1 MALITGPLSTELGE
15 PTDLSPQGIRTYLK
29 EQHELLAQAFA
40 QGIFIDY
47 LLGARAMVMDRV
59 LSALWNEA
67 GLNDQ
72 SLGLFAVGGYGR
84 GELHPFS
91 DIDILILG
99 EQSAIESSTDALTT
113 FTTRLWD
120 FNLDIGHAVRSF
132 EDCKTLA
139 RDDITIATSLI
150 ESRPISAKIEML
162 RDLESLAFDDSGWST
177 EAFYQAKVSEQN
189 ERYAKHDDSDNRLEP
204 DIKNA
209 PGGLRDLHT
218 IIWVVRK
225 HFRTTRLITL
235 VDEGLLTQNEF
246 RLLDEAEQ
254 FLKRTRF
261 ALHMAA
267 GRSQNR
273 LLFDLQAT
281 VADMMGFQLEDTK
294 QRIEAFMKQV
304 YRMTLR
310 IGEFNDML
318 LQNFEETVLRDP
330 SDAVVTEINSR
341 WQIRNQHLELIHPN
355 GFERH
360 PSALLEAFALLA
372 QNPELKGLRASTT
385 RQMYTARHLID
396 DAFRNDLVNISY
408 FMELMRYPEKLPEVL
423 RRMRYYG
430 ILSRYIPEFGPIM
443 GLMQHDLFHIY
454 TVDAHTLQLI
464 RNITRFY
471 TGVVEKDY
479 PIVTRLTQRLPKIEL
494 LYLAALFHDIAKG
507 RGGDHSELGAVDA
520 YNFCKHHRLSEYDAR
535 LVSWLVNNH
544 LLMSMTAQ
552 RKDISD
558 PDELKA
564 FAEIVGDQRRLDYLL
579 CLTVADITA
588 TNPELWTS
596 WRATLLRQL
605 YHGTTDFLTRGLDS
619 LPGRAA
625 YIEETKN
632 DALALV
638 RPSIR
643 SHAKAFWDQWS
654 QEYFVSHS
662 SDELAWHLET
672 LIEANEGETVIA
684 LAANQT
690 LTDIGSTQVLVSTPN
705 RVHLFADLTACFSD
719 LGLSVLDAKLHTSDA
734 GRSIDIFIVQHDA
747 TCQPVTDSED
757 QERLLRGLEQ
767 AALGQYIENA
777 GTRRTPRAHKYFNL
791 PANVS
796 IRPDL
801 EGKRTLIELIAP
813 DRAGLL
819 TTVGRVF
826 AEFGL
831 DLSTAKIATLGERVE
846 DVFYVTDSRGDNL
859 YDDEFI
865 GRLKDRLEHELNALS
880 GALSDAES

>member
-99 EQSAIESSTDALTT
+99 EQSAIESSTDALTI

-360 PSALLEAFALLA
+360 PSALLEAFVLLA

>member
-1 MALITGPLSTELGE
+1 MSLITGTLSTELGS
-15 PTDLSPQGIRTYLK
+15 PIDLSPSGIREYLK
-29 EQHELLAQAFA
+29 SQHELLADAFA

-59 LSALWNEA
+59 LSALWNDA

-99 EQSAIESSTDALTT
+99 EQAAIASATEVLTT

-120 FNLDIGHAVRSF
+120 FNLDIGHSVRSL
-132 EDCKTLA
+132 EDCQTLA

-150 ESRPISAKIEML
+150 ESRPISANKEMV
-162 RDLESLAFDDSGWST
+162 RNLESLAFDDSNWT
-177 EAFYQAKVSEQN
+177 AEAFYRAKVAEQE

-235 VDEGLLTQNEF
+235 VDEGLLTQTEF

-254 FLKRTRF
+254 FVKRVRF
-261 ALHMAA
+261 ALHLAA
-267 GRSQNR
+267 DRSQNR
-273 LLFDLQAT
+273 LLFDLQES
-281 VADMMGFQLEDTK
+281 VADMMGYHADDSK
-294 QRIEAFMKQV
+294 KRIEGFMKQV

-318 LQNFEETVLRDP
+318 LQSFEETVLKDP
-330 SDAVVTEINSR
+330 SDAIVTEINSR
-341 WQIRNQHLELIHPN
+341 WRIRNQHLELIHPN

-360 PSALLEAFALLA
+360 PSALLEAFVLLA

-396 DAFRNDLVNISY
+396 EAFRNDLINISF
-408 FMELMRYPEKLPEVL
+408 FMELMHYPEKLPEVL

-471 TGVVEKDY
+471 TGVVEEDY
-479 PIVTRLTQRLPKIEL
+479 PLVSRLTQRLPKIEL

-520 YNFCKHHRLSEYDAR
+520 YNFCKHHRLSEYDSR
-535 LVSWLVNNH
+535 LVSWLVNKH

-558 PDELKA
+558 PDELKV

-619 LPGRAA
+619 LPGRVA
-625 YIEETKN
+625 YIEETKQ
-632 DALALV
+632 DALTLV

-643 SHAKAFWDQWS
+643 SRADAFWNQWS

-672 LIEANEGETVIA
+672 LIEADNDETVIA

-719 LGLSVLDAKLHTSDA
+719 LGLSVLDAKLHTSNA
-734 GRSIDIFIVQHDA
+734 GRSIDIFIIQHDA
-747 TCQPVTDSED
+747 TCQPVTASDD

-767 AALGQYIENA
+767 AALGQYVENA

-801 EGKRTLIELIAP
+801 EGKRTLIELVAP

-846 DVFYVTDSRGDNL
+846 DVFYVTDCRGNNL
-859 YDDEFI
+859 YDDDFI
-865 GRLKDRLEHELNALS
+865 RRLKERLEHELNALS

>member
-330 SDAVVTEINSR
+330 SDAVVTQINSR

-360 PSALLEAFALLA
+360 PSALLEAFVLLA

>member
-1 MALITGPLSTELGE
+1 MALITGPLSTELSE
-15 PTDLSPQGIRTYLK
+15 PKDLSPQGIREYLK
-29 EQHELLAQAFA
+29 SQHELLADAFKRR
-40 QGIFIDY
+40 IFIDY
-47 LLGARAMVMDRV
+47 LLGSRAMVMDR
-59 LSALWNEA
+59 LLNALWTEA
-67 GLNDQ
+67 DLHQ
-72 SLGLFAVGGYGR
+72 KPLGLFAVGGYGR

-99 EQSAIESSTDALTT
+99 EQAAIDDAADAITA
-113 FTTRLWD
+113 FSTRLWD

-132 EDCKTLA
+132 DDCASLA

-150 ESRPISAKIEML
+150 ECRPVYAKTAML
-162 RDLESLAFDDSGWST
+162 KQLESLAFDNSNWTT
-177 EAFYQAKVSEQN
+177 ESFYEAKVAEQD

-225 HFRTTRLITL
+225 HFKTTRLITL

-254 FLKRTRF
+254 FMKRVRF
-261 ALHMAA
+261 ALHIAA
-267 GRSQNR
+267 DRAQNR
-273 LLFDLQAT
+273 LLFDVQAQ
-281 VADMMGFQLEDTK
+281 VAELMGFRSDDTK
-294 QRIEAFMKQV
+294 EQIEAFMKQV

-310 IGEFNDML
+310 IREFNDML
-318 LQNFEETVLRDP
+318 LQSFEETVIKDP
-330 SDAVVTEINSR
+330 SDAAITELNSR
-341 WQIRNQHLELIHPN
+341 WQIKNQRLMLSHPN
-355 GFERH
+355 GFERN
-360 PSALLEAFALLA
+360 PSALLEAFVLLA
-372 QNPELKGLRASTT
+372 QNPKLKGLRASTT

-408 FMELMRYPEKLPEVL
+408 FMELMRYPEKLPDIL

-471 TGVVEKDY
+471 TGVVETDY
-479 PIVTRLTQRLPKIEL
+479 PVVTRLTQRLPKIEL

-520 YNFCKHHRLSEYDAR
+520 YKFCKHHRLSEYDSR

-605 YHGTTDFLTRGLDS
+605 YYGTTDFLTRGLDS
-619 LPGRAA
+619 LPGRAT
-625 YIEETKN
+625 YIEETKA
-632 DALALV
+632 DALELV

-643 SHAKAFWDQWS
+643 SKAQTFWEQWS

-672 LIEANEGETVIA
+672 LIDASEDETIIAIAANE
-684 LAANQT
+684 QS
-690 LTDIGSTQVLVSTPN
+690 TDLGSTQVLVSTPN

-719 LGLSVLDAKLHTSDA
+719 LGLSVLDAKLHTSGN
-734 GRSIDIFIVQHDA
+734 GRSIDIFVVQYET
-747 TCQPVTDSED
+747 TCQPVTEPQD

-791 PANVS
+791 PADVS

-826 AEFGL
+826 AEFDL

-846 DVFYVTDSRGDNL
+846 DVFFVTDSRGDNL
-859 YDDEFI
+859 YDDAFI
-865 GRLKDRLEHELNALS
+865 GRLKERLEYELNTLS
-880 GALSDAES
+880 GALLDVES

>member
-1 MALITGPLSTELGE
+1 MTLITGPLSTQLGK
-15 PTDLSPQGIRTYLK
+15 PTSLDPEGLRDYLRS
-29 EQHELLAQAFA
+29 QQQLLTNAFA
-40 QGIFIDY
+40 DGVFIDY
-47 LLGARAMVMDRV
+47 LLGTRAMVMDRV
-59 LSALWNEA
+59 LCELWIET
-67 GLNDQ
+67 GLSDK
-72 SLGLFAVGGYGR
+72 SLGLFGVGGYGR
-84 GELHPFS
+84 GELHPYS
-91 DIDILILG
+91 DVDILILG
-99 EQSAIESSTDALTT
+99 EQRAIDTASEALTA

-120 FNLDIGHAVRSF
+120 FNLDIGNAVRSF
-132 EDCKTLA
+132 DDCKALA
-139 RDDITIATSLI
+139 SRDITIATSLI
-150 ESRPISAKIEML
+150 ECRPIAAKIEML
-162 RDLESLAFDDSGWST
+162 EALETLAFDDSAWKT
-177 EAFYQAKVSEQN
+177 ESFYWAKVAEQH

-218 IIWVVRK
+218 IMWVIRK

-246 RLLDEAEQ
+246 RLLHEAEQ
-254 FLKRTRF
+254 FLKRVRF
-261 ALHMAA
+261 ALHIAA
-267 GRSQNR
+267 GRQQNR
-273 LLFDLQAT
+273 LFFDLQAT
-281 VADMMGFQLEDTK
+281 VADMMGFNAADTK
-294 QRIEAFMKQV
+294 KQIEAFMRQV

-310 IGEFNDML
+310 IVEFNDML
-318 LQNFEETVLRDP
+318 LQNFEETVIKDP
-330 SDAVVTEINSR
+330 SEASVTSINSR
-341 WQIRNQHLELIHPN
+341 WQARNNHLELVHPN

-360 PSALLEAFALLA
+360 PPALLEAFVLLA
-372 QNPELKGLRASTT
+372 QNSELKGLRASTK

-396 DAFRNDLVNISY
+396 DTFRTDLVNISY
-408 FMELMRYPEKLPEVL
+408 FMELLRYPEKLPEIF

-471 TGVVEKDY
+471 SGTVENDY
-479 PIVTRLTQRLPKIEL
+479 PVVTRLTQRLPKIEL

-507 RGGDHSELGAVDA
+507 RGGDHSKLGAVDA
-520 YNFCKHHRLSEYDAR
+520 YNFCKCHRLPEYDAR

-564 FAEIVGDQRRLDYLL
+564 FAEAVGDQRRLNYLL

-588 TNPELWTS
+588 TNPDLWTS

-605 YHGTTDFLTRGLDS
+605 YFGTTDFLTRGLDS
-619 LPGRAA
+619 LPGRST
-625 YIEETKN
+625 YIEETKT

-643 SHAKAFWDQWS
+643 STAHVFWSQWS

-662 SDELAWHLET
+662 SDELAWHLER
-672 LIEANEGETVIA
+672 LIDAKADETVIA
-684 LAANQT
+684 IGSDQT
-690 LTDIGSTQVLVSTPN
+690 ASDLGSTQVLISTPN
-705 RVHLFADLTACFSD
+705 RAHLFSDLAACFSD
-719 LGLSVLDAKLHTSDA
+719 LGLSVLDAKLHTSNA
-734 GRSIDIFIVQHDA
+734 GRSIDIFIVQSEA
-747 TCQPVTDSED
+747 TFEPVTNSED
-757 QERLLRGLEQ
+757 QKKLLRGLKQ
-767 AALGQYIENA
+767 AALGKYNERA
-777 GTRRTPRAHKYFNL
+777 GGRRTPRAHKYFSL
-791 PANVS
+791 PATVS

-813 DRAGLL
+813 NRTGLL
-819 TTVGRVF
+819 TIVGRVF
-826 AEFGL
+826 AEFKL

-846 DVFYVTDSRGDNL
+846 DVFYVTDSFGNKL
-859 YDDEFI
+859 YDTALI
-865 GRLKDRLEHELNALS
+865 CRLKERLENELNALS
-880 GALSDAES
+880 GAIADAEP

>member
-1 MALITGPLSTELGE
+1 MALITGPLST
-15 PTDLSPQGIRTYLK
+15 DLEIPSDLTPSGIREYLK
-29 EQHELLAQAFA
+29 RQQALMHKAFA
-40 QGIFIDY
+40 DGIFIEY
-47 LLGARAMVMDRV
+47 LLGARAMVVDR
-59 LSALWNEA
+59 LLDALWTDSQ
-67 GLNDQ
+67 LDDHP
-72 SLGLFAVGGYGR
+72 LGLFAVGGYGR

-91 DIDILILG
+91 DVDVLILG
-99 EQSAIESSTDALTT
+99 EENDIKAASEQLTT

-120 FNLDIGHAVRSF
+120 FNVEIGHAVRSF
-132 EDCKTLA
+132 DDCRELA
-139 RDDITIATSLI
+139 RGDITIATSLI
-150 ESRPISAKIEML
+150 ECRPICARPEMME
-162 RDLESLAFDDSGWST
+162 RLETVAFDDSLWST
-177 EAFYQAKVSEQN
+177 QAFYQAKVAEQD
-189 ERYAKHDDSDNRLEP
+189 ERYDKHDNSDNRLEP

-218 IIWVVRK
+218 IIWVTRR

-235 VDEGLLTQNEF
+235 VDEGLLTQSEF

-261 ALHMAA
+261 ALHMCA
-267 GRSQNR
+267 GRAQNK
-273 LLFDLQAT
+273 LLFDHQAQ
-281 VADMMGFQLEDTK
+281 VAEAMGFTEADPK
-294 QRIEAFMKQV
+294 ERIEAFMKQV

-310 IGEFNDML
+310 MGEFNDML
-318 LQNFEETVLRDP
+318 LQNFEETVLCDP
-330 SDAVVTEINSR
+330 TSVAVTPLNAR
-341 WQIRNQHLELIHPN
+341 WQVRGQHLELIHEN
-355 GFERH
+355 GFERN
-360 PSALLEAFALLA
+360 PSALLEAFVLLA
-372 QNPELKGLRASTT
+372 QNPDLKGLRAATT

-396 DAFRNDLVNISY
+396 DAFRNDIVNISY
-408 FMELMRYPEKLPEVL
+408 FMELMRYPEKLPEIL

-430 ILSRYIPEFGPIM
+430 ILSRYIPEFGAIM

-471 TGVVEKDY
+471 MGTVRDDY
-479 PIVTRLTQRLPKIEL
+479 PIVTDLTQQLPKIEL

-507 RGGDHSELGAVDA
+507 RGGDHSELGAIDA

-558 PDELKA
+558 PDEIRA
-564 FAEIVGDQRRLDYLL
+564 FAEIVGDERRLNYLL

-596 WRATLLRQL
+596 WRASLLRQL
-605 YHGTTDFLTRGLDS
+605 YHATTEMLKRGLEG
-619 LPGRAA
+619 LPGRQT
-625 YIEETKN
+625 YVEETQS

-643 SHAKAFWDQWS
+643 TQAGAFWAHWS

-672 LIEANEGETVIA
+672 LLDATADETVVAMAPESI
-684 LAANQT
+684 NPDQ
-690 LTDIGSTQVLVSTPN
+690 GSTQVLVSTPN
-705 RVHLFADLTACFSD
+705 RGHLFADLTACFAD
-719 LGLSVLDAKLHTSDA
+719 LGLSVLDARLHSSDH
-734 GRSIDIFIVQHDA
+734 GRSIDVFMVRHDA
-747 TCQPVTDSED
+747 TGDAVTEPED
-757 QERLLRGLEQ
+757 QQRMLNTLSE
-767 AALGQYIENA
+767 AAQSRYQPQGQ
-777 GTRRTPRAHKYFNL
+777 TRRTPRAHKFFNQR
-791 PANVS
+791 ADVRIN
-796 IRPDL
+796 PDL
-801 EGKRTLIELIAP
+801 EGKRSLVELIAP

-831 DLSTAKIATLGERVE
+831 DVSTAKIATLGERVE
-846 DVFYVTDSRGDNL
+846 DVFYVTDSQGESL
-859 YDDEFI
+859 YDAEFI
-865 GRLKDRLEHELNALS
+865 ARLKSRLEAELDALS
-880 GALSDAES
+880 GATADAES

>member
-15 PTDLSPQGIRTYLK
+15 PSDLSPQGIRTYLK

-360 PSALLEAFALLA
+360 PSALLEAFVLLA

>member
-1 MALITGPLSTELGE
+1 MALIAGPLSTELQE
-15 PTDLSPQGIRTYLK
+15 PTDLSPQGIRNYLK
-29 EQHELLAQAFA
+29 SQHELLADAFA

-67 GLNDQ
+67 GLDEQ

-99 EQSAIESSTDALTT
+99 EQSAIESATDSLTN

-150 ESRPISAKIEML
+150 ESRPINAKIEML
-162 RDLESLAFDDSGWST
+162 RDLETLAFEDSSWST
-177 EAFYQAKVSEQN
+177 EAFHQAKVVEQD

-218 IIWVVRK
+218 IIWVVRR

-281 VADMMGFQLEDTK
+281 VAEMMGFKDDDTK

-318 LQNFEETVLRDP
+318 LQNFEETVLKDP
-330 SDAVVTEINSR
+330 SDATVTEINSR
-341 WQIRNQHLELIHPN
+341 WQIRNQHLELIHLN

-360 PSALLEAFALLA
+360 PSALLEAFVLLA
-372 QNPELKGLRASTT
+372 QKPELKGLRASTT

-408 FMELMRYPEKLPEVL
+408 FMELMRYPDKLPEVL

-507 RGGDHSELGAVDA
+507 RDGDHSELGAVDA

-564 FAEIVGDQRRLDYLL
+564 FAETVGDQRRLDYLL

-588 TNPELWTS
+588 TNPELWTN

-619 LPGRAA
+619 LPGRAI

-643 SHAKAFWDQWS
+643 SRANAFWNQWS

-672 LIEANEGETVIA
+672 LIDANGSETVIA
-684 LAANQT
+684 LAANQA

-719 LGLSVLDAKLHTSDA
+719 LGLSVLDAKLHTSEA
-734 GRSIDIFIVQHDA
+734 GRSIDIFIVQYDA
-747 TCQPVTDSED
+747 TCQPVTESDD

-767 AALGQYIENA
+767 AALGQYVENA
-777 GTRRTPRAHKYFNL
+777 GIRRTPRAHKYFNL
-791 PANVS
+791 PADVS

-801 EGKRTLIELIAP
+801 EGKRTLIELVAP

-819 TTVGRVF
+819 TIVGRVF

-846 DVFYVTDSRGDNL
+846 DVFYVTDSRGNNL
-859 YDDEFI
+859 YDAVFI
-865 GRLKDRLEHELNALS
+865 QRLKERLESELNALS

>member
-15 PTDLSPQGIRTYLK
+15 PTDLSLQGIRTYLK

-360 PSALLEAFALLA
+360 PSALLEAFVLLA

>member
-15 PTDLSPQGIRTYLK
+15 PSDLSPQGIRTYLK
-29 EQHELLAQAFA
+29 DQHELLAQAFA

-67 GLNDQ
+67 GLTDQ

-360 PSALLEAFALLA
+360 PSALLEAFVLLA

>member
-1 MALITGPLSTELGE
+1 MSLITGTLSTELGN
-15 PTDLSPQGIRTYLK
+15 PTDLSPSGIREYLK
-29 EQHELLAQAFA
+29 SQDNLLTDAFA
-40 QGIFIDY
+40 RGLFIDY
-47 LLGARAMVMDRV
+47 LLGARAMVVDRV
-59 LSALWNEA
+59 LSALWNDA
-67 GLNDQ
+67 GLDDQ

-99 EQSAIESSTDALTT
+99 EQSAIASATKALAN

-120 FNLDIGHAVRSF
+120 FNLNIGHSVRSF
-132 EDCKTLA
+132 EDCQTLA

-150 ESRPISAKIEML
+150 ESRPIRAKIEML
-162 RDLESLAFDDSGWST
+162 RDLEVLAFDDSSWTT
-177 EAFYQAKVSEQN
+177 EAFYRAKVAEQE

-225 HFRTTRLITL
+225 HFRTSRLITL
-235 VDEGLLTQNEF
+235 VDEGLITQTEF

-254 FLKRTRF
+254 FVKRVRF
-261 ALHMAA
+261 ALHLAA
-267 GRSQNR
+267 DRPQNR
-273 LLFDLQAT
+273 LLFDLQES
-281 VADMMGFQLEDTK
+281 VADMMGYQADDSK
-294 QRIEAFMKQV
+294 KRIEAFMKQV

-318 LQNFEETVLRDP
+318 LQSFEETVLKNP
-330 SDAVVTEINSR
+330 SDAIVTEINSR
-341 WQIRNQHLELIHPN
+341 WHIRNQRLELIHPN

-360 PSALLEAFALLA
+360 PSALLEAFVLLA
-372 QNPELKGLRASTT
+372 QYPELRGLRASTT

-396 DAFRNDLVNISY
+396 DTFRNDLVNISY

-430 ILSRYIPEFGPIM
+430 ILSRYIPEFAPIM

-471 TGVVEKDY
+471 TGVVAEDY
-479 PIVTRLTQRLPKIEL
+479 PLVSRLTQRLPKIEL

-520 YNFCKHHRLSEYDAR
+520 YNFCKHHRLAEYDSR
-535 LVSWLVNNH
+535 LVSWLVSKH
-544 LLMSMTAQ
+544 LFMSMTAQ

-558 PDELKA
+558 PDELRI

-588 TNPELWTS
+588 TNPELWTT

-605 YHGTTDFLTRGLDS
+605 YYGTTDFLTRGLDS
-619 LPGRAA
+619 LPGRVA
-625 YIEETKN
+625 YIEETKQ
-632 DALALV
+632 DALTLV

-643 SHAKAFWDQWS
+643 SRAVKFWNQWS

-672 LIEANEGETVIA
+672 LIEVDTDETVIA
-684 LAANQT
+684 LAANQA

-719 LGLSVLDAKLHTSDA
+719 LGLSVLDAKLHTSNA
-734 GRSIDIFIVQHDA
+734 GRSIDIFIIQHDA
-747 TCQPVTDSED
+747 TCQPVTASDD
-757 QERLLRGLEQ
+757 QERLLRSLEK
-767 AALGQYIENA
+767 AALGQYTENA

-801 EGKRTLIELIAP
+801 EGKRTLIELVAP

-826 AEFGL
+826 AEFEL

-846 DVFYVTDSRGDNL
+846 DVFYVTDGHGNNL
-859 YDDEFI
+859 YDSDFI
-865 GRLKDRLEHELNALS
+865 HRLKERLEHELNALS

>member
-1 MALITGPLSTELGE
+1 MTLITGPLSTQLGR
-15 PTDLSPQGIRTYLK
+15 PSSLNPKGLRDYLRS
-29 EQHELLAQAFA
+29 QQQLLTNAFA
-40 QGIFIDY
+40 DGILVDY
-47 LLGARAMVMDRV
+47 LLGARAMVTDRA
-59 LSALWNEA
+59 LCALWIET
-67 GLNDQ
+67 GLNDKP
-72 SLGLFAVGGYGR
+72 LGLFAVGGYGR
-84 GELHPFS
+84 GELHPYS

-99 EQSAIESSTDALTT
+99 EQPEIDAASEALTA

-120 FNLDIGHAVRSF
+120 LNLDIGNAVRSF
-132 EDCKTLA
+132 NDCKALA
-139 RDDITIATSLI
+139 SRDITIATSLI
-150 ESRPISAKIEML
+150 ECRPIAAKGEML
-162 RDLESLAFDDSGWST
+162 EELETLAFDDSSWST
-177 EAFYQAKVSEQN
+177 EAFYRAKVAEQR

-218 IIWVVRK
+218 IIWVIRK

-235 VDEGLLTQNEF
+235 VDEGLLTLNEF
-246 RLLDEAEQ
+246 QLLHEAEQ
-254 FLKRTRF
+254 FLKRVRF
-261 ALHMAA
+261 ALHIVA

-273 LLFDLQAT
+273 LLFDLQAI
-281 VADMMGFQLEDTK
+281 VADMMGFKETDIK
-294 QRIEAFMKQV
+294 KRIEAFMRQV

-318 LQNFEETVLRDP
+318 LQNFEETVIKDP
-330 SDAVVTEINSR
+330 SEATVIPINSR
-341 WQIRNQHLELIHPN
+341 WQARNNHLELVHPH

-360 PSALLEAFALLA
+360 PSALLEAFVLLA

-396 DAFRNDLVNISY
+396 ATFRTDLVNISY
-408 FMELMRYPEKLPEVL
+408 FMELLRYPEKLPEIL
-423 RRMRYYG
+423 RRMRFYG

-471 TGVVEKDY
+471 TGTVESDY
-479 PIVTRLTQRLPKIEL
+479 PVATQLTQRLPKIDL

-507 RGGDHSELGAVDA
+507 RGGDHSDLGAIDA
-520 YNFCKHHRLSEYDAR
+520 YNFCTCHRLPEYDAR
-535 LVSWLVNNH
+535 LVSWLVKNH

-564 FAEIVGDQRRLDYLL
+564 FAEVVGDQRRLDYLF

-605 YHGTTDFLTRGLDS
+605 YFGTTDFLTRGLES
-619 LPGRAA
+619 LPGRRI
-625 YIEETKN
+625 YIEETKT
-632 DALALV
+632 DALELV

-643 SHAKAFWDQWS
+643 SNARAFWRQWS

-662 SDELAWHLET
+662 PDELAWHLET
-672 LIEANEGETVIA
+672 LINAKVDETVIA
-684 LAANQT
+684 MGSNQT
-690 LTDIGSTQVLVSTPN
+690 ASDLGSTQVLISTPN
-705 RVHLFADLTACFSD
+705 RAHLFADLTACFSD

-734 GRSIDIFIVQHDA
+734 GRSIDIFIVQNEA
-747 TCQPVTDSED
+747 TCEPVTDSQD
-757 QERLLRGLEQ
+757 QETLLRGLEQ
-767 AALGQYIENA
+767 AALGNYKERA
-777 GTRRTPRAHKYFNL
+777 GGRRTSRTHKYFNL
-791 PANVS
+791 PATVS

-813 DRAGLL
+813 DRPNLL

-826 AEFGL
+826 AEFEL

-846 DVFYVTDSRGDNL
+846 DVFYVTDSCGDNL
-859 YDDEFI
+859 FDEVFI
-865 GRLKDRLEHELNALS
+865 CRLKERLEHELNALS
-880 GALSDAES
+880 GAISHA

>member
-1 MALITGPLSTELGE
+1 MSLITGTLSTELGS
-15 PTDLSPQGIRTYLK
+15 PTDLSPSGIREYLK
-29 EQHELLAQAFA
+29 SQHELLADAFA
-40 QGIFIDY
+40 DGIFIDY
-47 LLGARAMVMDRV
+47 LLGARAMVMDRI
-59 LSALWNEA
+59 LSALWNDA
-67 GLNDQ
+67 GLNDR

-99 EQSAIESSTDALTT
+99 ERAAIASATEALTT

-120 FNLDIGHAVRSF
+120 FNLDIGYSVRSF
-132 EDCKTLA
+132 EDCQTLA

-150 ESRPISAKIEML
+150 ESRPISANIEML
-162 RDLESLAFDDSGWST
+162 RDLEALAFDDSNWTT
-177 EAFYQAKVSEQN
+177 EAFYRAKVAEQE

-209 PGGLRDLHT
+209 PGGLRDLQT

-225 HFRTTRLITL
+225 HFRITRLITL
-235 VDEGLLTQNEF
+235 VDEGLLTQTEF

-254 FLKRTRF
+254 FVKRVRF
-261 ALHMAA
+261 ALHLAA
-267 GRSQNR
+267 DRSQNR
-273 LLFDLQAT
+273 LLFDLQES
-281 VADMMGFQLEDTK
+281 VADMMGYHADDSKE
-294 QRIEAFMKQV
+294 RIEAFMKQF

-318 LQNFEETVLRDP
+318 LQSFEETVLKDP
-330 SDAVVTEINSR
+330 SDAIVTEINSR
-341 WQIRNQHLELIHPN
+341 WRIRNQHLELIHPN

-360 PSALLEAFALLA
+360 QSALLEAFVLLA

-471 TGVVEKDY
+471 TGVVEEDY
-479 PIVTRLTQRLPKIEL
+479 PLVSRLTQRLPKIEL

-520 YNFCKHHRLSEYDAR
+520 YNFCKHHRLSEYDSR
-535 LVSWLVNNH
+535 LVSWLVNKH

-558 PDELKA
+558 PDELKV

-619 LPGRAA
+619 LPGRVA
-625 YIEETKN
+625 YIEETKQ
-632 DALALV
+632 DALTLV
-638 RPSIR
+638 CPSIR
-643 SHAKAFWDQWS
+643 SCADAFWNQWS

-672 LIEANEGETVIA
+672 LIDVDNDETVIA
-684 LAANQT
+684 LEANQT
-690 LTDIGSTQVLVSTPN
+690 LTDVGSTQVLVSTPN

-734 GRSIDIFIVQHDA
+734 GRSIDIFIIQHDA
-747 TCQPVTDSED
+747 TCRPVTALDD

-846 DVFYVTDSRGDNL
+846 DVFYVTDSSGNNL
-859 YDDEFI
+859 YDNDFI
-865 GRLKDRLEHELNALS
+865 HRLKERLEHELNALS

>member
-15 PTDLSPQGIRTYLK
+15 PSDLSPQGIRTYLK

-99 EQSAIESSTDALTT
+99 EQSAIESSKDALTT

-132 EDCKTLA
+132 EDCKILA
-139 RDDITIATSLI
+139 SDDITIATSLI

-162 RDLESLAFDDSGWST
+162 RDLENLAFDDSGWST

-318 LQNFEETVLRDP
+318 LQNFEETVLKDP

-360 PSALLEAFALLA
+360 PSALLEAFVLLA

>member
-1 MALITGPLSTELGE
+1 MTLITGPLSTQLERPDNLGPE
-15 PTDLSPQGIRTYLK
+15 GLRDYLGSQQK
-29 EQHELLAQAFA
+29 LLADAFA
-40 QGIFIDY
+40 DGVFIDH
-47 LLGARAMVMDRV
+47 LLGARAMVMDR
-59 LSALWNEA
+59 LLCALWNEK
-67 GLNDQ
+67 GLSDK

-84 GELHPFS
+84 GELHPYS

-99 EQSAIESSTDALTT
+99 EQRAIDTASEYLTA
-113 FTTRLWD
+113 FTTSLWD
-120 FNLDIGHAVRSF
+120 LNLDIGSAVRSLD
-132 EDCKTLA
+132 DCKVHA
-139 RDDITIATSLI
+139 SRDITIATSLI
-150 ESRPISAKIEML
+150 ECRPIAAKIEML
-162 RDLESLAFDDSGWST
+162 KGLETLAFDGSSWST
-177 EAFYQAKVSEQN
+177 ESFYKAKVAEQR
-189 ERYAKHDDSDNRLEP
+189 ERYARHDDSDNRLEP

-218 IIWVVRK
+218 IIWVIRK

-235 VDEGLLTQNEF
+235 VEQGLLTQNEF
-246 RLLDEAEQ
+246 RLLHEAEQ
-254 FLKRTRF
+254 FLKRARF
-261 ALHMAA
+261 ALHIAA
-267 GRSQNR
+267 GRPQNR

-281 VADMMGFQLEDTK
+281 VAEMMGFNAADTK
-294 QRIEAFMKQV
+294 KQIETFMRQV

-318 LQNFEETVLRDP
+318 LQNFEETVIKDP
-330 SDAVVTEINSR
+330 SEATVTPINSR
-341 WQIRNQHLELIHPN
+341 WQARNDHLELIHPN

-360 PSALLEAFALLA
+360 PSALLEAFVLLA
-372 QNPELKGLRASTT
+372 QRSKLKGLRASTT

-396 DAFRNDLVNISY
+396 ETFRRDLVNISY
-408 FMELMRYPEKLPEVL
+408 FMELLRYPEKLPEIL
-423 RRMRYYG
+423 RRMRFYG

-471 TGVVEKDY
+471 TGTVENDY
-479 PIVTRLTQRLPKIEL
+479 PVVTQLTQRLPKIEL

-507 RGGDHSELGAVDA
+507 RGGDHSELGAEDS
-520 YNFCKHHRLSEYDAR
+520 YNFCKCHRLPEYDAR
-535 LVSWLVNNH
+535 LVSWLVKNH

-564 FAEIVGDQRRLDYLL
+564 FAEIIGDQRRLDYLF

-605 YHGTTDFLTRGLDS
+605 YFGTTDFLTRGLES
-619 LPGRAA
+619 LPGRNT
-625 YIEETKN
+625 YIEETKT

-643 SHAKAFWDQWS
+643 SSAHTFWRQWS

-672 LIEANEGETVIA
+672 LIHAKADETVIA
-684 LAANQT
+684 IGSNQT
-690 LTDIGSTQVLVSTPN
+690 ASDLGSTQVLISTPN
-705 RVHLFADLTACFSD
+705 RAHLFADLAACFSD
-719 LGLSVLDAKLHTSDA
+719 LGLSVLDAKLHTSGA
-734 GRSIDIFIVQHDA
+734 GRSIDIFIVQNEA
-747 TCQPVTDSED
+747 TREPVTNSED
-757 QERLLRGLEQ
+757 QEKLLRGLEQ
-767 AALGQYIENA
+767 AALGNYKEQA
-777 GTRRTPRAHKYFNL
+777 VGRRTSRAHKYFNL

-801 EGKRTLIELIAP
+801 EGKRTLIELTAP

-826 AEFGL
+826 AEFEL

-846 DVFYVTDSRGDNL
+846 DVFYVTDGCGDNL
-859 YDDEFI
+859 FDAVLI
-865 GRLKDRLEHELNALS
+865 CRLKERLEHELNTLS
-880 GALSDAES
+880 GAMSHAEP

>member
-15 PTDLSPQGIRTYLK
+15 PSDLSPQGIRTYLK

-99 EQSAIESSTDALTT
+99 EQSAIESSTEALTT

-281 VADMMGFQLEDTK
+281 VADMMGFQLEDIK

-318 LQNFEETVLRDP
+318 LQNFEETVLKDP

-360 PSALLEAFALLA
+360 PSALLEAFVLLA

-719 LGLSVLDAKLHTSDA
+719 LGLSVLDAKLHTSNA

-865 GRLKDRLEHELNALS
+865 GRLKERLEHELNALS

>member
-99 EQSAIESSTDALTT
+99 EQSAIESSTEALTT

-162 RDLESLAFDDSGWST
+162 RDLESLAFDDSSWST

-360 PSALLEAFALLA
+360 PSALLEAFVLLA

>member
-1 MALITGPLSTELGE
+1 MSLFTGTLSTELGS
-15 PTDLSPQGIRTYLK
+15 PTDLSPSGIREYLK
-29 EQHELLAQAFA
+29 SQHELLADAFA
-40 QGIFIDY
+40 NGIFIDY
-47 LLGARAMVMDRV
+47 LLGARAMVMDRI
-59 LSALWNEA
+59 LSALWNDA

-99 EQSAIESSTDALTT
+99 EQAAIASATEALTA

-120 FNLDIGHAVRSF
+120 FNLDIGHSVRSF
-132 EDCKTLA
+132 EDCQTLA

-150 ESRPISAKIEML
+150 ESRPISANIEML
-162 RDLESLAFDDSGWST
+162 RHLEALAFDDLNWTT
-177 EAFYQAKVSEQN
+177 EAFYRAKVAEQE

-235 VDEGLLTQNEF
+235 VDERLLTQTEF

-254 FLKRTRF
+254 FLKRVRF
-261 ALHMAA
+261 ALHLAA
-267 GRSQNR
+267 DRSQNR
-273 LLFDLQAT
+273 LLFDLQES
-281 VADMMGFQLEDTK
+281 VADMMGYHADDSK
-294 QRIEAFMKQV
+294 KRIEAFMKQV

-318 LQNFEETVLRDP
+318 LQSFEETVLKNP
-330 SDAVVTEINSR
+330 SEAIVTEINSR
-341 WQIRNQHLELIHPN
+341 WRIRNQHLELIHPN

-360 PSALLEAFALLA
+360 PSALLEAFVLLA

-396 DAFRNDLVNISY
+396 DAFRIDLVNISY

-471 TGVVEKDY
+471 TGVVEEDY
-479 PIVTRLTQRLPKIEL
+479 PLVSRLTQHLPKIEL

-520 YNFCKHHRLSEYDAR
+520 YNFCKHHRLSEYDSR
-535 LVSWLVNNH
+535 LVSWLVNQH

-558 PDELKA
+558 PDELKV

-619 LPGRAA
+619 LPGRVA
-625 YIEETKN
+625 YIEETKQ
-632 DALALV
+632 DALTLV

-643 SHAKAFWDQWS
+643 SRADAFWNQWS

-672 LIEANEGETVIA
+672 LIDVDNDETVIA
-684 LAANQT
+684 LAANKT

-734 GRSIDIFIVQHDA
+734 GRSIDIFIIQHDA
-747 TCQPVTDSED
+747 TCQPVTASDD

-791 PANVS
+791 PANVL

-801 EGKRTLIELIAP
+801 EGKRTLIELVAP

-846 DVFYVTDSRGDNL
+846 DVFYVTDSRGNNL
-859 YDDEFI
+859 YDDDFI
-865 GRLKDRLEHELNALS
+865 HRLKERLENELNALS
-880 GALSDAES
+880 GAL

>member
-67 GLNDQ
+67 GLTDQ

-162 RDLESLAFDDSGWST
+162 RDLESLAFDDSSWST

-360 PSALLEAFALLA
+360 PSALLEAFVLLA

>member
-99 EQSAIESSTDALTT
+99 EQSAIESLTDALTT

-139 RDDITIATSLI
+139 RVDITIATSLI

-360 PSALLEAFALLA
+360 PSALLEAFVLLA

-430 ILSRYIPEFGPIM
+430 ILSRYIPEFGSIM

>member
-1 MALITGPLSTELGE
+1 MSLITGTLSTELGN
-15 PTDLSPQGIRTYLK
+15 PTDLSPIGIREYLK
-29 EQHELLAQAFA
+29 SQDELLADAFA
-40 QGIFIDY
+40 RGIFIDY

-59 LSALWNEA
+59 LSALWNDA
-67 GLNDQ
+67 GLDDQ

-99 EQSAIESSTDALTT
+99 ETSAIASATRALAS

-120 FNLDIGHAVRSF
+120 FNLDIGHSVRSF
-132 EDCKTLA
+132 EDCQILA
-139 RDDITIATSLI
+139 RDDITIATSMI
-150 ESRPISAKIEML
+150 ESRPIRAKIEML
-162 RDLESLAFDDSGWST
+162 RDLEVLAFDDSSWTT
-177 EAFYQAKVSEQN
+177 EGFYRAKVSEQE
-189 ERYAKHDDSDNRLEP
+189 ERYAKHDNSDHRLEP

-235 VDEGLLTQNEF
+235 VDEGLLTQTEF
-246 RLLDEAEQ
+246 RLLYEAEQ
-254 FLKRTRF
+254 FVKRVRF
-261 ALHMAA
+261 ALHLAA
-267 GRSQNR
+267 NRSQNR
-273 LLFDLQAT
+273 LLFDLQES
-281 VADMMGFQLEDTK
+281 VAEMMGYHADDSK
-294 QRIEAFMKQV
+294 KRIEAFMKQV

-318 LQNFEETVLRDP
+318 LQSFEETVLKDP
-330 SDAVVTEINSR
+330 SDAIVTEINSR
-341 WQIRNQHLELIHPN
+341 WRIRNQHLELIHPN

-360 PSALLEAFALLA
+360 PSALLEAFVLLA

-396 DAFRNDLVNISY
+396 DAFRNDLVNVSY

-454 TVDAHTLQLI
+454 TVDAHTLQLV

-471 TGVVEKDY
+471 TGVVEDDY
-479 PIVTRLTQRLPKIEL
+479 PLVSHLTQRLPKIEL

-520 YNFCKHHRLSEYDAR
+520 YNFCKHHRLSEYDSR
-535 LVSWLVNNH
+535 LVGWLVNKH

-558 PDELKA
+558 PDELKV

-596 WRATLLRQL
+596 WRATLIRQL

-619 LPGRAA
+619 LPGRVA
-625 YIEETKN
+625 YIEETKQ
-632 DALALV
+632 DALTLV

-643 SHAKAFWDQWS
+643 SRADVFWNQWS
-654 QEYFVSHS
+654 QEYFISHS

-672 LIEANEGETVIA
+672 LIDLEDDETVIA

-690 LTDIGSTQVLVSTPN
+690 VTGSGSTQVLVSTPN
-705 RVHLFADLTACFSD
+705 RVHLFADLAACFSD

-734 GRSIDIFIVQHDA
+734 GRSVDIFIIQHDA
-747 TCQPVTDSED
+747 TCQPVTASDD
-757 QERLLRGLEQ
+757 QEWLLRGLEQ
-767 AALGQYIENA
+767 AALGQYTESA

-801 EGKRTLIELIAP
+801 EGKRTLIELVAP

-846 DVFYVTDSRGDNL
+846 DVFYVTDSRGNNL
-859 YDDEFI
+859 YDDDFI
-865 GRLKDRLEHELNALS
+865 HRLKVHLEHELNALS
-880 GALSDAES
+880 GALSNAES

>member
-1 MALITGPLSTELGE
+1 MSLITGTLSTELGS
-15 PTDLSPQGIRTYLK
+15 PTDLTPSGIREYL
-29 EQHELLAQAFA
+29 ESQQQLLADAFA
-40 QGIFIDY
+40 KGIFIDY
-47 LLGARAMVMDRV
+47 LLGAHAMIMDRV
-59 LSALWNEA
+59 LSALWNDA
-67 GLNDQ
+67 NLDDQ

-91 DIDILILG
+91 DIDILIFG
-99 EQSAIESSTDALTT
+99 GQSAIASATEALTT

-120 FNLDIGHAVRSF
+120 LNLDIGHSVRSF
-132 EDCKTLA
+132 EECQTLA

-162 RDLESLAFDDSGWST
+162 RDLEALAFDDSSWTT
-177 EAFYQAKVSEQN
+177 EAFYRAKVAEQE

-235 VDEGLLTQNEF
+235 VDEELLTQTEF

-254 FLKRTRF
+254 FIKRARF
-261 ALHMAA
+261 ALHLAA
-267 GRSQNR
+267 DRSQNR
-273 LLFDLQAT
+273 LLFDLQES
-281 VADMMGFQLEDTK
+281 VADMMGYHSDDSK
-294 QRIEAFMKQV
+294 KCIEAFMKQV

-310 IGEFNDML
+310 ICEFNDML
-318 LQNFEETVLRDP
+318 LQSFEETVLKDP
-330 SDAVVTEINSR
+330 SDAIVTEINSR
-341 WQIRNQHLELIHPN
+341 WRIRNQHLELIHPN

-360 PSALLEAFALLA
+360 PSALLEAFVLLA

-385 RQMYTARHLID
+385 RQMYTVRHLID

-471 TGVVEKDY
+471 TGVVEEDY
-479 PIVTRLTQRLPKIEL
+479 PLVSRLTQHLPKIEL

-520 YNFCKHHRLSEYDAR
+520 YNFCKHHRLSEYDSR
-535 LVSWLVNNH
+535 LVSWLVSKH

-552 RKDISD
+552 RKDTSD
-558 PDELKA
+558 PDELRV

-605 YHGTTDFLTRGLDS
+605 YYGTTDFLTRGLDS
-619 LPGRAA
+619 LPGRVV
-625 YIEETKN
+625 YIEETKQ
-632 DALALV
+632 DALTLV

-643 SHAKAFWDQWS
+643 SRADAFWNQWS

-662 SDELAWHLET
+662 SDELSWHLET
-672 LIEANEGETVIA
+672 LIDVDNNETVIA
-684 LAANQT
+684 LAASQT
-690 LTDIGSTQVLVSTPN
+690 HTDIGSTQVLVSTPN

-734 GRSIDIFIVQHDA
+734 GRSIDIFIIQHDA
-747 TCQPVTDSED
+747 TCQPVTASDD
-757 QERLLRGLEQ
+757 QERLLHSLEK
-767 AALGQYIENA
+767 AALGQYTENA

-801 EGKRTLIELIAP
+801 EGKRTLIELVAP

-846 DVFYVTDSRGDNL
+846 DVFYVTDSRGNNL
-859 YDDEFI
+859 YDNGFI
-865 GRLKDRLEHELNALS
+865 HRLKERLERELNALS
-880 GALSDAES
+880 GALSDAEP

>member
-47 LLGARAMVMDRV
+47 LLGACAMVMDRV

-67 GLNDQ
+67 GLTDQ

-162 RDLESLAFDDSGWST
+162 RDLESLAFDDSSWST

-294 QRIEAFMKQV
+294 QRIEAFMKQI
-304 YRMTLR
+304 YHITLR
-310 IGEFNDML
+310 INKFNDML

-360 PSALLEAFALLA
+360 PSALLEAFVLLA

-826 AEFGL
+826 AEFRL

>member
-162 RDLESLAFDDSGWST
+162 RDLESLAFDDSSWST

-360 PSALLEAFALLA
+360 PSALLEAFVLLA

-479 PIVTRLTQRLPKIEL
+479 PIVTCLTQRLPKIEL

>member
-99 EQSAIESSTDALTT
+99 EQSAIESSKDALTT

-360 PSALLEAFALLA
+360 PSALLEAFVLLA